1 MSSTEEY
8 GPTYSILDYVRMH
21 PEQIFRVLGNGLGF
35 DDCIYQMLQIIVDNS
50 IDEFR
55 CGYGNQVELT
65 VDYGSGRMSVRDYG
79 YGAPVSKLEQCF
91 SVCHGAGMYTS
102 DEAILPQRFLL
113 CAGTVNAL
121 SSQFRV
127 RSVRNGEYGE
137 IVFAEGKPISNET
150 GTCDP
155 DEKSGTFVE
164 WIPDATV
171 LPKFTIVEEHVVR
184 RIRDCATAN
193 PGMTFILNGCAIDPV
208 EPKVD

>member
-8 GPTYSILDYVRMH
+8 GPTYSILDYVRMR
-21 PEQIFRVLGNGLGF
+21 PEQIFHVLGNGLGF

-55 CGYGNQVELT
+55 CGCGNQVELT
-65 VDYGSGRMSVRDYG
+65 VDYGAGRMSVRDYG
-79 YGAPVSKLEQCF
+79 YGTPVTKLEQCF
-91 SVCHGAGMYTS
+91 SVCHGGGMYTS

-137 IVFAEGKPISNET
+137 IVFAEGKLVSNET
-150 GTCDP
+150 GASGP

-171 LPKFTIVEEHVVR
+171 LPKFTIVEEHVIR

-193 PGMTFILNGCAIDPV
+193 PGLTFILNGSVI
-208 EPKVD
+208 